1 MLIDLFN
8 AFDPVRFL
16 IDAPLWVSFVAPGIT
31 YTITLS
37 VVYGLFRGVL
47 GSSGAAEGL
56 TLALGVLSTIGETIW
71 MLSTL
76 PEVFL
81 RAGVMDGYPLVLAVA
96 VGTIS
101 NVVTALIAA
110 RAVFSLGGFLLPS
123 RQVQEVVD
131 GSHESK

>member
-56 TLALGVLSTIGETIW
+56 TLALGVLSTIGGTIW

-101 NVVTALIAA
+101 NVVTALIAHVQCLA
-110 RAVFSLGGFLLPS
+110 WAASCF
-123 RQVQEVVD
+123 QVA
-131 GSHESK
+131 KYKRW

>member
-1 MLIDLFN
+1 MLFTASIADMLQQVF
-8 AFDPVRFL
+8 A
-16 IDAPLWVSFVAPGIT
+16 DAPFWVLFVAPGIT

-37 VVYGLFRGVL
+37 AIYGLLRGVL

-56 TLALGVLSTIGETIW
+56 TLALGVLSTIGGTIW

-76 PEVFL
+76 TEVFL

-101 NVVTALIAA
+101 NVVTAFIAA
-110 RAVFSLGGFLLPS
+110 RVVLGLGSFLFPS
-123 RQVQEVVD
+123 RQVQEAVD